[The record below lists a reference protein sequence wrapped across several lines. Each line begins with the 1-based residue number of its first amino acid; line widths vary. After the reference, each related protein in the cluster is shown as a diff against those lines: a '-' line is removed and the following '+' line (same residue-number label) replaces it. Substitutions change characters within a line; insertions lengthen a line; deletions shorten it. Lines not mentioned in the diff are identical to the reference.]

1 MWADVRELTFAKSAS
16 FVANAAEV
24 SAYNTTGVYIGV
36 YCIYISV
43 QLHPKCGS

>member
-24 SAYNTTGVYIGV
+24 SVYVTTRVYV
-36 YCIYISV
+36 HLEYSCI
-43 QLHPKCGS
+43 